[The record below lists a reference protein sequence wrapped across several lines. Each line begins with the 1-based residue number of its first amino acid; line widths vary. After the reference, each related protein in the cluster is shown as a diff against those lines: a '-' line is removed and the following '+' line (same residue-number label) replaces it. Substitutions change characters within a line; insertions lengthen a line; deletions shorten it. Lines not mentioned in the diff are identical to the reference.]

1 MKIKKNYFYLGRK
14 KQYFIKL
21 SDGEDFSLQEAK
33 KILYSFANKGAKVVF
48 TGFFRECI
56 PGNYKSLLNFENFY
70 LLKSINDVELI
81 LSNEFYNNIV
91 NLSFYIF
98 DQNIILNSNKDIE
111 KYNALIYFEN
121 SFTDCGIIFDKT
133 IYDEY
138 SVIKK
143 LS

>member
-1 MKIKKNYFYLGRK
+1 M
-14 KQYFIKL
+14 
-21 SDGEDFSLQEAK
+21 
-33 KILYSFANKGAKVVF
+33 
-48 TGFFRECI
+48 
-56 PGNYKSLLNFENFY
+56 
-70 LLKSINDVELI
+70 ELI